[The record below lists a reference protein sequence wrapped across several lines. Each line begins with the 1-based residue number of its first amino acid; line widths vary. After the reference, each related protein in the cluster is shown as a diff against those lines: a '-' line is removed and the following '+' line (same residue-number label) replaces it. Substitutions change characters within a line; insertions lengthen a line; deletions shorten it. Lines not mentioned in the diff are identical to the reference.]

1 MDGFYGETFRGII
14 QYIDLIILSSGFY
27 PDYNM
32 SLRTLQLTDHLFT
45 QSDPI
50 DIKAFGYKDISFAG
64 I

>member
-1 MDGFYGETFRGII
+1 MDGCNGEAFRGVI
-14 QYIDLIILSSGFY
+14 QDIELVTLSPWFH
-27 PDYNM
+27 PDHNM

-50 DIKAFGYKDISFAG
+50 DIKEIGYKDISFAG